1 MSAARI
7 DWAAE
12 GMLEGLDATARRGRV
27 RLLDQLTSDGLS
39 IDELRR
45 AIDEGRLAALPA
57 MLLLGGPPRYSIDDA
72 ATRTGLDPEFIMA
85 VRRANGVPA
94 LDPAAPLLNDADMA
108 VGEIALAA
116 LQSGV
121 SQEQI
126 LDTSRVMGH
135 ATRQIAEQMGAVLF
149 ELSYRPGLDEYELA
163 ERMTRRLAQLQP
175 LISGVVEASLR
186 LHLRE
191 TVASAADNRPA
202 ADEVPGTRQMA
213 VAFADLVGFTRLG
226 EELDVRALE
235 RVANRLA
242 VLVADVVDPPVRF
255 VKTIGDAAMLVSP
268 DPVAMLDALL
278 RLIDAADQVGEEFP
292 QLRVGVTY
300 GPVLTRGGDWFGR
313 PVNLASRITA
323 LARAGSVL
331 ATRDVRDAA
340 ADAAGA
346 LVLGGRQA
354 RARRPRSGLALP
366 RAAARRRDG
375 SPHLAGSLP
384 CDARRARNTFGS
396 PGGEGTVLGP
406 ALRGGSDMK
415 HHRRGR

>member
-116 LQSGV
+116 LKSGV

-163 ERMTRRLAQLQP
+163 ERMTHRLAQLQP

-226 EELDVRALE
+226 EELDVSALE

-242 VLVADVVDPPVRF
+242 VLVADVVDAAGAVRQDDRRR
-255 VKTIGDAAMLVSP
+255 GDARLTGP
-268 DPVAMLDALL
+268 GRDA
-278 RLIDAADQVGEEFP
+278 R
-292 QLRVGVTY
+292 RT
-300 GPVLTRGGDWFGR
+300 
-313 PVNLASRITA
+313 
-323 LARAGSVL
+323 
-331 ATRDVRDAA
+331 AA
-340 ADAAGA
+340 ADRCRRPGRRGVPAAPRRRHVRAGA
-346 LVLGGRQA
+346 HARRRLVRATGEPREPDHRAGAGGQRAGHARRARRDGRRSGAVVLGGRPA
-354 RARRPRSGLALP
+354 RARRPRSRVALP
-366 RAAARRRDG
+366 RAAAGRADG
-375 SPHLAGSLP
+375 SPHLAGSGP
-384 CDARRARNTFGS
+384 CSPRGARNTFGS

-406 ALRGGSDMK
+406 AQAEGLT
-415 HHRRGR
+415 

>member
-1 MSAARI
+1 VSAARI

-12 GMLEGLDATARRGRV
+12 GMLEGLDEAARRGRV
-27 RLLDQLTSDGLS
+27 RLLDQLTSDGLA

-94 LDPAAPLLNDADMA
+94 LDPAAPLLNEADMA

-163 ERMTRRLAQLQP
+163 ERMTHRLAQLQP
-175 LISGVVEASLR
+175 LISGVVEASMR

-191 TVASAADNRPA
+191 TVASAADNRPV

-226 EELDVRALE
+226 EELDVAALE

-242 VLVADVVDPPVRF
+242 TLVADVVDPPVRF

-268 DPVAMLDALL
+268 DPIAMLGALL
-278 RLIDAADQVGEEFP
+278 RLIDAADELGEEFP
-292 QLRVGVTY
+292 QLRVGVTF

-331 ATRDVRDAA
+331 ATREVRDAA
-340 ADAAGA
+340 ADAPVQWSSAGA
-346 LVLGGRQA
+346 RRVRGVPEPVSLY
-354 RARRPRSGLALP
+354 RARPLA
-366 RAAARRRDG
+366 ATTD
-375 SPHLAGSLP
+375 
-384 CDARRARNTFGS
+384 
-396 PGGEGTVLGP
+396 
-406 ALRGGSDMK
+406 
-415 HHRRGR
+415 HRT

>member
-1 MSAARI
+1 MSAARN

-12 GMLEGLDATARRGRV
+12 GMLEGLDEAARRGRV
-27 RLLDQLTSDGLS
+27 RLLDQLTSDGLT

-163 ERMTRRLAQLQP
+163 ERMTHRLAQLQP
-175 LISGVVEASLR
+175 LISGVVEASMR

-202 ADEVPGTRQMA
+202 ADEVPGTRHVA

-226 EELDVRALE
+226 EELDVSALE

-268 DPVAMLDALL
+268 EPVAMLDALL

-323 LARAGSVL
+323 LARAGSIL

-340 ADAAGA
+340 ADAPVHWSSAGA
-346 LVLGGRQA
+346 RRVRGVPDPVSLF
-354 RARRPRSGLALP
+354 RARPLSDATDRRS
-366 RAAARRRDG
+366 
-375 SPHLAGSLP
+375 
-384 CDARRARNTFGS
+384 
-396 PGGEGTVLGP
+396 
-406 ALRGGSDMK
+406 
-415 HHRRGR
+415 